1 MLYESLK
8 HGIIKDTG
16 SLPVS
21 FWLTQKP
28 YTASKEEVLMSDN
41 PNISENSF
49 RLVLGTDGKL
59 KSFDPGEAICVSL
72 GYAVPGKTYDD
83 HIMIAPLPDS
93 LETLICT
100 EDIPEIKSIVSRRD
114 NAAIRMRLRTSAGSY
129 RWFEVFLTITRDN
142 LSGRVYASGTAQDIQ
157 DEVEREKLL
166 REKLAVLS
174 KLEESEAALRQE
186 KEKTKNEAIRSTRM
200 LSRIS
205 HDLRTSMNSILG
217 FTELALDSD
226 SDPESVRTSLLE
238 IRSASQS
245 LMRLLDDLV
254 DLGRIHSGDI
264 HVSKERFVLPDVIE
278 NVCDVLYE
286 EFTSKDLEIKHD
298 ESDIVH
304 REVVGDALCIKQ
316 VLSGLLLTAVE
327 TSPSTGSISLTVRE
341 EQVPTDLIDLDEILD
356 GGATSRQKVNE
367 ARSARRFIFEV
378 SCSVDEPE
386 TPNVP
391 DFEEIVEIADESS
404 PAAQS
409 LFAAKK
415 FISVLG
421 GDFTI
426 NRTGKSV
433 SWIAGIPLST
443 EEVEPSYDETL
454 IEETAR
460 TISGMHV
467 LLVEDNAVNLT
478 LEKNVLRKRNITFD
492 EAHNGLEAV
501 RAVSS
506 AEAGKYDLI
515 LMDIRMPVMD
525 GCEAADRIRMLDDP
539 RLSSVP
545 ILAMTADAFEEDRKR
560 CFDHGMD
567 GYISKPFKPD
577 QLAAAIEKAT
587 RGNYRANPATTL
599 E

>member
-1 MLYESLK
+1 
-8 HGIIKDTG
+8 
-16 SLPVS
+16 
-21 FWLTQKP
+21 
-28 YTASKEEVLMSDN
+28 MSDN

-59 KSFDPGEAICVSL
+59 KSFDPGEAICVCL

-83 HIMIAPLPDS
+83 HTMIAPLPDS

-186 KEKTKNEAIRSTRM
+186 KEKTKKEAIRSNRM
-200 LSRIS
+200 LSKLS
-205 HDLRTSMNSILG
+205 HDLRTAMNSILG
-217 FTELALDSD
+217 FTELALDPESD
-226 SDPESVRTSLLE
+226 TESVRTSLLE
-238 IRSASQS
+238 IRSAGQS
-245 LMRLLDDLV
+245 LMHLLDELV

-264 HVSKERFVLPDVIE
+264 HVSKEKFVLAAAIE
-278 NVCDVLYE
+278 SVYDVLYE
-286 EFTSKDLEIKHD
+286 EFASKGLTLTHD
-298 ESDIVH
+298 ESDVVH
-304 REVVGDALCIKQ
+304 HEVVGDPLCIKQ
-316 VLSGLLLTAVE
+316 VLSGLLITAIE
-327 TSPSTGSISLTVRE
+327 TAPAKGSISLTVRE

-386 TPNVP
+386 TPDVP

-478 LEKNVLRKRNITFD
+478 LEKNVLRKKNITFD

>member
-1 MLYESLK
+1 
-8 HGIIKDTG
+8 
-16 SLPVS
+16 
-21 FWLTQKP
+21 
-28 YTASKEEVLMSDN
+28 MSDN

-59 KSFDPGEAICVSL
+59 KSFDPGESICVAL
-72 GYAVPGKTYDD
+72 GYAVPGRTYDERTL
-83 HIMIAPLPDS
+83 IAPLPDS

-100 EDIPEIKSIVSRRD
+100 EDIPEVKTIVSRRD
-114 NAAIRMRLRTSAGSY
+114 KAAIRMRLRTSAGSY
-129 RWFEVFLTITRDN
+129 RWFEVFLTIIRDN
-142 LSGRVYASGTAQDIQ
+142 LSGLVYASGTAQDIQ

-186 KEKTKNEAIRSTRM
+186 KEKTKNEAIRSSRM
-200 LSRIS
+200 LSRLS
-205 HDLRTSMNSILG
+205 HDLRTAMNSILG

-238 IRSASQS
+238 IRSAGQS
-245 LMRLLDDLV
+245 LMHLLDELV

-264 HVSKERFVLPDVIE
+264 HLSKERFLLTAAIE
-278 NVCDVLYE
+278 NVCDVLDE
-286 EFTSKDLEIKHD
+286 ELASKGLTITHD
-298 ESDIVH
+298 ETDIIH

-316 VLSGLLLTAVE
+316 VLSGLLITAIE
-327 TSPSTGSISLTVRE
+327 TAPAKGSISLTVRE

-356 GGATSRQKVNE
+356 GGDTSRRKVNE

-378 SCSVDEPE
+378 SCSADEPE
-386 TPNVP
+386 TPEVP

-409 LFAAKK
+409 LFTVKK

-421 GDFTI
+421 GDFTV
-426 NRTGKSV
+426 NRSGKLI
-433 SWIAGIPLST
+433 SWVAGIPLST
-443 EEVEPSYDETL
+443 EEVEPSFDEDL

-478 LEKNVLRKRNITFD
+478 LEKNVLRKKNITFD
-492 EAHNGLEAV
+492 ETHNGLEAV
-501 RAVSS
+501 RAISS
-506 AEAGKYDLI
+506 SEAGKYDLI

>member
-1 MLYESLK
+1 
-8 HGIIKDTG
+8 
-16 SLPVS
+16 
-21 FWLTQKP
+21 
-28 YTASKEEVLMSDN
+28 MSDN

-59 KSFDPGEAICVSL
+59 KSFDPGETICVCL

-83 HIMIAPLPDS
+83 HTMIAPLPDS

-186 KEKTKNEAIRSTRM
+186 KEKTKKEAIRSNRM
-200 LSRIS
+200 LSKLS
-205 HDLRTSMNSILG
+205 HDLRTAMNSILG
-217 FTELALDSD
+217 FTELALDPESD
-226 SDPESVRTSLLE
+226 TESVRTSLLE
-238 IRSASQS
+238 IRSAGQS
-245 LMRLLDDLV
+245 LMHLLDELV

-264 HVSKERFVLPDVIE
+264 HVSKEKFVLATAIE
-278 NVCDVLYE
+278 SVYDVLYE
-286 EFTSKDLEIKHD
+286 EFASKGLTLTHD
-298 ESDIVH
+298 ESDVVH
-304 REVVGDALCIKQ
+304 HEVVGDPLCIKQ
-316 VLSGLLLTAVE
+316 VLSGLLITAIE
-327 TSPSTGSISLTVRE
+327 TAPAKGSISLTVRE

-386 TPNVP
+386 TPDVP

-421 GDFTI
+421 GDFAI
-426 NRTGKSV
+426 NRSGKTTTWV
-433 SWIAGIPLST
+433 AGIPLST
-443 EEVEPSYDETL
+443 EEVEPSFDETL